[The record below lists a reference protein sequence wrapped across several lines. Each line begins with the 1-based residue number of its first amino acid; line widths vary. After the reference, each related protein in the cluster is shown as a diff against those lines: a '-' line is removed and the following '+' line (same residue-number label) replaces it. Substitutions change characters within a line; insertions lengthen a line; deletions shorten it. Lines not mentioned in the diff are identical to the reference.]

1 MFAEVNYHGQ
11 YEPQRMIRTRRW
23 KYIRR
28 YLERDVPS
36 LANCDNSPTKE
47 LLLEHGW
54 GSLPMAE
61 EQLYDL
67 VLDPN
72 EAANL
77 VADPRHADTLAEL
90 RARLARWMEET
101 DDPILKG
108 PIPEP
113 AGATI
118 SPPDDVDPQAL
129 YAYTERIPTFG

>member
-28 YLERDVPS
+28 YLERDIPS
-36 LANCDNSPTKE
+36 LANCDNSPSKE
-47 LLLEHGW
+47 LMLQHGW

-67 VLDPN
+67 AFDPN

-77 VADPRHADTLAEL
+77 AGDPRHSGILAEL
-90 RARLARWMEET
+90 RARLTRWMEQT

-113 AGATI
+113 PGAAI
-118 SPPDDVDPQAL
+118 SRPDDVDPQAL
-129 YAYTERIPTFG
+129 WAYTERLPTFA